1 MNHLEQEKKL
11 CSDSRWA
18 FDARNWSDGNATK
31 KELKRRA
38 FDASFACHQKWGS
51 YSSPPRHLLALSLHS
66 LIASNPFSLRLAWLL
81 VQLLS
86 AKPLLSSLFCSSH
99 RREWDTNLYSN
110 VPHVSLRRVWIFY
123 LPTVINILALSF
135 FKYDS
140 YLKIDYLKFQYRW
153 NNRSIIVKWS
163 F

>member
-1 MNHLEQEKKL
+1 MIPGELLMPGIEVMVMRPRKSWREELLMPVLHVIRNGGLILRHHATSWLFHYIPWLLQIHFL
-11 CSDSRWA
+11 CV
-18 FDARNWSDGNATK
+18 
-31 KELKRRA
+31 
-38 FDASFACHQKWGS
+38 
-51 YSSPPRHLLALSLHS
+51 LHGFWC
-66 LIASNPFSLRLAWLL
+66 NFSLPNLY
-81 VQLLS
+81 
-86 AKPLLSSLFCSSH
+86 LSSLFCSSH